1 MNAHRQVWCG
11 LIRRFMVALILAC
24 VAVSGLV
31 ASATADTW
39 EVKTNKGPVTG
50 VETGTLRKALGIP
63 YAAAPVG
70 DLRWAKPKPHA
81 SWKKIG
87 PRDATSFGNHCP
99 QPASAFGTPS
109 DTEDCLYLNVFAP
122 IDDSL
127 HPVMVWIHGGS
138 LWLGE
143 SDDYDPTRLV
153 EQGVVVVTI
162 NYRLGELGF
171 LSHRALGKPNGNYG
185 LMDQQLALKWVKQNI
200 AHFGGDKK
208 NVTLFG
214 ESAGA
219 LSVHAQ
225 LASPTAKK
233 QKLFHKAIVE
243 SGAYSLT
250 QVSLSSAEADGD
262 AWVAAKIPTCS
273 GLATAK
279 QTAACLRALS
289 VTDVLTAQGLLVDP
303 VLPIVDG
310 KVLTQSIGDAFSSGQ
325 FYQVPVIEGSNH
337 DEWRLF
343 VEIFNPSL
351 KTDAQYQS
359 AIWNTLKLQLKPQ
372 PQAKLQQVLGHY
384 PLSSYPS
391 AKIALGAV
399 GTDAIFACNARTAAQ
414 LLSQHVTTYAY
425 EFNDTNAPMIFL
437 APDPP
442 FPYGA
447 YHAAEIP
454 YIFDVPAAPYPPTLD
469 ADQQELSDT
478 MVGYWT
484 QFARTSDPNSSPP
497 SAPLWPQYHADTDR
511 QSLVPP
517 TPEVESGFAVDH
529 QCAFWDSF

>member
-1 MNAHRQVWCG
+1 
-11 LIRRFMVALILAC
+11 MVALILAC

-31 ASATADTW
+31 ASATPSMSLVVTT
-39 EVKTNKGPVTG
+39 KKGPVTG
-50 VETGTLRKALGIP
+50 FETSTVRKFLGIP

-70 DLRWAKPKPHA
+70 DLRWNKPKPHA
-81 SWKKIG
+81 SWKKSG
-87 PRDATSFGNHCP
+87 PRDATNFGNHCP

-122 IDDSL
+122 KDEER

-162 NYRLGELGF
+162 NYRLGDLGF
-171 LSHRALGKPNGNYG
+171 LSHRALGKPHGNYG

-200 AHFGGDKK
+200 ANFGGDKH
-208 NVTLFG
+208 NVTIFG

-219 LSVHAQ
+219 LSVHSQ
-225 LASPTAKK
+225 LASLKAKG
-233 QKLFHKAIVE
+233 LFHKAIVE

-250 QVSLSSAEADGD
+250 QPSLTSAEADGD
-262 AWVAAKIPTCS
+262 AWVAAKTPCG
-273 GLATAK
+273 GLPTAK
-279 QTAACLRALS
+279 QTAACLRELS
-289 VTDVLTAQGLLVDP
+289 VADVLAAQGLPLDP
-303 VLPIVDG
+303 FLPIVDG
-310 KVLTQSIGDAFSSGQ
+310 KVLKQSIGDAFSSGE
-325 FYQVPVIEGSNH
+325 FNQVPVIEGSNH

-351 KTDAQYQS
+351 KDAQYPS
-359 AIWNTLKLQLKPQ
+359 AIWSTLKLHSQE
-372 PQAKLQQVLGHY
+372 KLQLVLDQY

-391 AKIALGAV
+391 AKVALGAV

-414 LLSQHVTTYAY
+414 LLSQYVTTYAY

-447 YHAAEIP
+447 YHAAEIQ
-454 YIFDVPAAPYPPTLD
+454 YLFDVTAPFPGGLD
-469 ADQQELSDT
+469 PDQQALSDT

-484 QFARTSDPNSSPP
+484 QFARTGKPDPSW
-497 SAPLWPQYHADTDR
+497 LQYDAGTDER

-517 TPEVESGFAVDH
+517 TPGVESGFAVDH